1 MALGSDICRMSK
13 SRPAARAANPPH
25 YRLSANGIQ
34 PSAIPKRAMGAK
46 GISEYQ
52 GKKFLQEAFHHEQL
66 TLLQRLELA
75 EKSITHQGKRGD
87 VTEKHFITTLRA
99 YLPKRYA
106 TDSAIVI
113 DSTGRTSDQMDVV
126 IYDPQYTPT
135 LLDQHDHKYVPAEAV
150 YAVMEV
156 KPTINKSYL
165 DYAGRKAASVR
176 RLKRTSIP
184 IPHAGGIYPA
194 KPLFEITAGLIAPHI
209 EWADGFGTTFL
220 GHHAALKREC
230 RLDCVLALT
239 SGSFDIF
246 DSSVN
251 HAISPSKNALVF
263 FLFRLLQKL
272 QSLGT
277 VPAICWNAYASQ
289 LASLNSTKGVIRV

>member
-1 MALGSDICRMSK
+1 MKRLETIKQAGQRQQG
-13 SRPAARAANPPH
+13 AA
-25 YRLSANGIQ
+25 SANGNGAGNHRQ
-34 PSAIPKRAMGAK
+34 SELSRPTKLAAGVKR
-46 GISEYQ
+46 ISENH
-52 GKKFLQEAFHHEQL
+52 GKLFLQEAFSHEQQ
-66 TLLQRLELA
+66 TLVQRLELA

-106 TDSAIVI
+106 VDSAIVI
-113 DSTGRTSDQMDVV
+113 DSNGRTSDQMDVV

-135 LLDQHDHKYVPAEAV
+135 LLDQHDHKYIPAEAV

-156 KPTINKSYL
+156 KPTVNKGYL
-165 DYAGRKAASVR
+165 DYAGKKAASVR

-184 IPHAGGIYPA
+184 IPHAGGTYPA
-194 KPLFEITAGLIAPHI
+194 KPLFEITAGLIAPNI

-220 GHHAALKREC
+220 GHHAALKKEC

-239 SGSFDIF
+239 HASFDIF

-251 HAISPSKNALVF
+251 HTVSPGKNALVF
-263 FLFRLLQKL
+263 FTFRLLQKL

-289 LASLNSTKGVIRV
+289 LASPNSTQGVTHV

>member
-1 MALGSDICRMSK
+1 MNKKTTTLA
-13 SRPAARAANPPH
+13 
-25 YRLSANGIQ
+25 
-34 PSAIPKRAMGAK
+34 GAK
-46 GISEYQ
+46 RVSETQ
-52 GKKFLQEAFHHEQL
+52 GKKFLQEAFYHEQL
-66 TLLQRLELA
+66 ALLQKLVLA

-87 VTEKHFITTLRA
+87 VTERHFISTLRA

-106 TDSAIVI
+106 VDSAIVI
-113 DSTGRTSDQMDVV
+113 DSEGKTSDQMDVV

-135 LLDQHDHKYVPAEAV
+135 LLDQHDHKYVTAEAV

-156 KPTINKSYL
+156 KPTVNKGLL

-184 IPHAGGIYPA
+184 IPHAGGTYPPKA
-194 KPLFEITAGLIAPHI
+194 LFEITAGLIAPNI
-209 EWADGFGTTFL
+209 EWADGFGSKFL
-220 GHHAALKREC
+220 GYHAALKKER
-230 RLDCVLALT
+230 RLDCVLAL
-239 SGSFDIF
+239 SHASFDTF
-246 DSSVN
+246 DPAVK
-251 HAISPSKNALVF
+251 HTVLPGKNALVF

-289 LASLNSTKGVIRV
+289 LASPTSTQGATHV

>member
-1 MALGSDICRMSK
+1 MSK
-13 SRPAARAANPPH
+13 QIKPAA
-25 YRLSANGIQ
+25 
-34 PSAIPKRAMGAK
+34 GAK
-46 GISEYQ
+46 RDSEIR
-52 GKKFLQEAFHHEQL
+52 GKEFLQEAFYLEQL
-66 TLLQRLELA
+66 ALLQKLELA

-87 VTEKHFITTLRA
+87 VTEKHFIATLRA
-99 YLPKRYA
+99 YFPKRYA
-106 TDSAIVI
+106 VDSAIVI
-113 DSTGRTSDQMDVV
+113 DSNGRTSDQMDVV

-156 KPTINKSYL
+156 KPTVNKGYL
-165 DYAGRKAASVR
+165 DYAGKKAASVR

-184 IPHAGGIYPA
+184 IQHAGGTYPA
-194 KPLFEITAGLIAPHI
+194 KPLFEITSGLIAPKI

-220 GHHAALKREC
+220 GHHAAPKKEC

-239 SGSFDIF
+239 RASFDIF

-251 HAISPSKNALVF
+251 HTISPGKNALVF

-289 LASLNSTKGVIRV
+289 LASPTLTQGTTHV

>member
-1 MALGSDICRMSK
+1 MSK
-13 SRPAARAANPPH
+13 PRSVARAAKRSRN
-25 YRLSANGIQ
+25 RLSANGLP
-34 PSAIPKRAMGAK
+34 PSDNHKSAVGAK
-46 GISEYQ
+46 WISESQ

-66 TLLQRLELA
+66 ALLQRLELA

-87 VTEKHFITTLRA
+87 VTEKHFLTTLRA

-106 TDSAIVI
+106 ADSAIVI

-156 KPTINKSYL
+156 KPSINKGHL

-184 IPHAGGIYPA
+184 IPHAGGTYPA
-194 KPLFEITAGLIAPHI
+194 KPLFEITAGLIAPNI
-209 EWADGFGTTFL
+209 EWADAFGTTFL
-220 GHHAALKREC
+220 GHHSALKKEC

-239 SGSFDIF
+239 SGSFDVF
-246 DSSVN
+246 DPSVN

-289 LASLNSTKGVIRV
+289 LASQNSTQGFIHV

>member
-1 MALGSDICRMSK
+1 MSK
-13 SRPAARAANPPH
+13 KAKPAA
-25 YRLSANGIQ
+25 
-34 PSAIPKRAMGAK
+34 GAK
-46 GISEYQ
+46 RVSETQ
-52 GKKFLQEAFHHEQL
+52 GKEFLQESFYHEQL
-66 TLLQRLELA
+66 ALLQRLELA

-106 TDSAIVI
+106 VDSAIVI

-135 LLDQHDHKYVPAEAV
+135 LLDQHDHKYVTAEAV

-156 KPTINKSYL
+156 KPTVNKGYL
-165 DYAGRKAASVR
+165 DYAGKKAASIR

-184 IPHAGGIYPA
+184 IPHAGGTYPP
-194 KPLFEITAGLIAPHI
+194 KPLFEITAGLIAPNI
-209 EWADGFGTTFL
+209 EWADGFGTPFL
-220 GHHAALKREC
+220 GHHAALKKEC

-239 SGSFDIF
+239 HASFDIF
-246 DSSVN
+246 DPSVN
-251 HAISPSKNALVF
+251 HTISPSKNALVF
-263 FLFRLLQKL
+263 FTFRLLQKL

-277 VPAICWNAYASQ
+277 VPAICWNSYASQ
-289 LASLNSTKGVIRV
+289 LASPTSTQGVTNV

>member
-1 MALGSDICRMSK
+1 MNK
-13 SRPAARAANPPH
+13 KTTTAA
-25 YRLSANGIQ
+25 
-34 PSAIPKRAMGAK
+34 GAK
-46 GISEYQ
+46 RVSETQ
-52 GKKFLQEAFHHEQL
+52 GKKFLQEAFYHEQL
-66 TLLQRLELA
+66 ALLQKLVLA

-87 VTEKHFITTLRA
+87 VTERHFITTLRA

-106 TDSAIVI
+106 VDSAIVI
-113 DSTGRTSDQMDVV
+113 DSDGKTSDQMDVV

-135 LLDQHDHKYVPAEAV
+135 LLDQHDHKYVTAEAV

-156 KPTINKSYL
+156 KPTVNKGLL

-184 IPHAGGIYPA
+184 IPHAGGMYPP
-194 KPLFEITAGLIAPHI
+194 KPLFEITAGLIAPNI
-209 EWADGFGTTFL
+209 EWADGFGSKFL
-220 GHHAALKREC
+220 GHHAALKKER
-230 RLDCVLALT
+230 RLDCILAL
-239 SGSFDIF
+239 SHASFDLF
-246 DSSVN
+246 DPAVK
-251 HAISPSKNALVF
+251 HTISPGKNALVF

-289 LASLNSTKGVIRV
+289 LASPTSTQGTTHV